1 MTKAISFLTF
11 LLLLISLPSCNL
23 NPDELESMPRG
34 KFNIVFEFP
43 EAEDYPD
50 ITLPEKEKYSW
61 VLTSVSSG
69 WGYSFDYSEFENP
82 LEIEI
87 GDYDLQIISPPVKE
101 NGNKETRMY
110 GSSIFTVSSTK
121 VITVTVKIEPKE
133 FDKSTMT
140 PSNP

>member
-1 MTKAISFLTF
+1 M
-11 LLLLISLPSCNL
+11 
-23 NPDELESMPRG
+23 
-34 KFNIVFEFP
+34 
-43 EAEDYPD
+43 
-50 ITLPEKEKYSW
+50 
-61 VLTSVSSG
+61 LTSVSSG